1 MGLVDTIDIIYF
13 ANLNDIWTF
22 GRTYKR
28 GSGMRYEGGIIPDLS
43 IYSYAYEDN
52 SLPDYNRKFN
62 NSFYGIYGFFSF
74 RRMKPTSYAWQSD
87 IMLDLSFGYEG
98 NTGKEEISTGNDK
111 DWTSSNLKALLNT
124 GWQFGFYPNTRTY
137 AGITP
142 YAAVSYVGD
151 TDNKEN
157 TFGFSMGFSFNSYY
171 YVSPRLRLAMDAGFY
186 YADKLDHSIPS
197 LFWEN
202 FTEAHL
208 NREFR
213 GTYGELAKG
222 FGYTFSFRLSYA
234 IL

>member
-1 MGLVDTIDIIYF
+1 
-13 ANLNDIWTF
+13 
-22 GRTYKR
+22 
-28 GSGMRYEGGIIPDLS
+28 
-43 IYSYAYEDN
+43 
-52 SLPDYNRKFN
+52 
-62 NSFYGIYGFFSF
+62 
-74 RRMKPTSYAWQSD
+74 
-87 IMLDLSFGYEG
+87 MLDLSFGYEG
-98 NTGKEEISTGNDK
+98 NTGKEEISNDNDK
-111 DWTSSNLKALLNT
+111 DWSSSSLKALLNS

-137 AGITP
+137 AGIIP

-157 TFGFSMGFSFNSYY
+157 TFGFSTGFSFNSYY